1 MRSLLSVLR
10 FKVQFFG
17 DSGVSDV
24 LLLDVTPLTLGIETA
39 GGISTPMIVVNTIP
53 TKKTNVFSTYADN
66 QTAVDIKVLQGERQM
81 SADNKMLGTFKLDGI
96 PPAARGVPQI
106 K

>member
-1 MRSLLSVLR
+1 
-10 FKVQFFG
+10 
-17 DSGVSDV
+17 
-24 LLLDVTPLTLGIETA
+24 
-39 GGISTPMIVVNTIP
+39 MIDRNTTIP

-96 PPAARGVPQI
+96 PPAARGVPRS